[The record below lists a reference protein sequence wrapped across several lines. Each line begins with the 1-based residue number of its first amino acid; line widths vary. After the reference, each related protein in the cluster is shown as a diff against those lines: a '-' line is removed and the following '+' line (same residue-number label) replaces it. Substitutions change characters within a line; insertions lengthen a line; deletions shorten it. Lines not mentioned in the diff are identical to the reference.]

1 MKILRSQ
8 EEGPQEPQQTA
19 ATIIQKTWR
28 RHATREVFKYFKER
42 ISHCSQQDPQAILKT
57 VNPREAVA
65 GVCIRFRLGGITFPP
80 NIYYKIFTHRPITDL
95 CASSYTQP
103 GLKKPVPRQTNNG
116 WPLMQEDRSG
126 RYQRME
132 NNSWRLFCSK
142 AVPMSE
148 PKESE
153 PKDKMDFHYSTLQRQ
168 QDVGKW
174 RKKRKIEWLKQ
185 IQLHAPPCA
194 LTHSKFATHRDH
206 VFDHRCTSFLQ
217 FAMAKNS
224 RKTKLFVKEALEKSF
239 QDSSDSNLDYA
250 TDEKDLFVHV
260 IDPVID
266 EYDQGRL
273 QTHPVVSSAQ
283 EVMDAIEES
292 GHDEIL
298 DRELDELMAWTNAIN
313 FKEYLQEWMCLAC
326 SHSSKPSKGEH
337 L

>member
-1 MKILRSQ
+1 MSLQ
-8 EEGPQEPQQTA
+8 EEGPQEPQQETLRQTA

-28 RHATREVFKYFKER
+28 RHVTREVFKYFKEL
-42 ISHCSQQDPQAILKT
+42 IGHCSQQDPQAILKT
-57 VNPREAVA
+57 VNPREAELLDGAA
-65 GVCIRFRLGGITFPP
+65 GACIRFRLGGITFPP

-95 CASSYTQP
+95 CASSPKAYTQP

-148 PKESE
+148 PKEIE
-153 PKDKMDFHYSTLQRQ
+153 AKEKMDFHYSMLQRQ

-185 IQLHAPPCA
+185 
-194 LTHSKFATHRDH
+194 
-206 VFDHRCTSFLQ
+206 
-217 FAMAKNS
+217 MYN
-224 RKTKLFVKEALEKSF
+224 
-239 QDSSDSNLDYA
+239 
-250 TDEKDLFVHV
+250 
-260 IDPVID
+260 
-266 EYDQGRL
+266 QGRL
-273 QTHPVVSSAQ
+273 QTHPVVNSAQ
-283 EVMDAIEES
+283 EVMDAIEER

-313 FKEYLQEWMCLAC
+313 FEEYLQEWMCLA
-326 SHSSKPSKGEH
+326 SSPSSKPSKGEH